1 MFKSNC
7 NYQNNECHFCIYLCC
22 NAQWITH
29 FVFMATM
36 TYGQVIIFGTA
47 TAPCGLLV
55 LYTLLLYPMDNSF
68 YGITYFS
75 YVQQKSWFPSFNN
88 GPTSVS
94 FWLHFS
100 SFQLT
105 FTEIHNSLLGT
116 RQVDWLTRPTYNTT
130 NKVHRLDTP
139 ISQMKAALLLL
150 VVKTTGIQSQ

>member
-1 MFKSNC
+1 MPLLYIPMLQCPMDYS
-7 NYQNNECHFCIYLCC
+7 FCIHGYYDL
-22 NAQWITH
+22 WIGNY
-29 FVFMATM
+29 FLA
-36 TYGQVIIFGTA
+36 
-47 TAPCGLLV
+47 
-55 LYTLLLYPMDNSF
+55 LLLRPVDYSFCIHCYYTQYSIIYNSF
-68 YGITYFS
+68 YGMTCITYFS

-139 ISQMKAALLLL
+139 ISQLKAAQLLL